1 MTASSHEFAEHTSE
15 LRLRLRAGAP
25 GELYAEAARAL
36 GGLLLRDAGGAGPEV
51 TRELT
56 VEGADP
62 EALLVDWL
70 NELLWQA
77 EAERWVPRAVTVLEV
92 TPTRLRARVTGP
104 RVREPPVLVK
114 AATHHGVRVTEG
126 PTGWEAEVVLD
137 I

>member
-1 MTASSHEFAEHTSE
+1 MTAPSHEFAEHTSE
-15 LRLRLRAGAP
+15 MRLRVSAGDA

-36 GGLLLRDAGGAGPEV
+36 GAVLLRGAGGVGSEV
-51 TRELT
+51 TRELE

-62 EALLVDWL
+62 EALMVDWL

-92 TPTRLRARVTGP
+92 KPTRVRARLTGP

-114 AATHHGVRVTEG
+114 AATHHGVRVRQG